1 MRRDKKL
8 AEETGGTFGERSK
21 HPSFGMVGF
30 SRASVGGSR
39 RERLFGSSLA
49 KHYNVI
55 MLRVHQAF
63 EEHHLSQDW
72 RHAQGAPLIE
82 VEMSEAQF
90 ASLLTTMNMGDG
102 VPCTIRYVAPGGSG
116 KVESAPDADVEV
128 DKVRKGFE
136 QNIKELVEDFE
147 TLKGRAK
154 EILGTAKSSK
164 AERDEILKLIE
175 RAAQDLSSNFGFV
188 IEQFNE
194 ATEKVITQ
202 AKAEVDAFVT
212 NAAKVAGLDRLKELA
227 SDSRGGGA
235 LALIEGKARDEEKKR

>member
-1 MRRDKKL
+1 MKRDVERR
-8 AEETGGTFGERSK
+8 E
-21 HPSFGMVGF
+21 HPSFGLIGF
-30 SRASVGGSR
+30 SRCSVGGSR
-39 RERLFGSSLA
+39 KYRLFGSSLA

-90 ASLLTTMNMGDG
+90 ASLLTTMNMGEG

-136 QNIKELVEDFE
+136 RDIKELVNKFE
-147 TLKGRAK
+147 SLKVRAK

-164 AERDEILKLIE
+164 AERDEIVKLIE
-175 RAAQDLSSNFGFV
+175 GAAQDLSSNFGFV

-194 ATEKVITQ
+194 ATEKVVTQ

-212 NAAKVAGLDRLKELA
+212 NAAKVAGLERLKEL
-227 SDSRGGGA
+227 SSGSRDGGA
-235 LALIEGKARDEEKKR
+235 LRLIESKAKGEEEEKS